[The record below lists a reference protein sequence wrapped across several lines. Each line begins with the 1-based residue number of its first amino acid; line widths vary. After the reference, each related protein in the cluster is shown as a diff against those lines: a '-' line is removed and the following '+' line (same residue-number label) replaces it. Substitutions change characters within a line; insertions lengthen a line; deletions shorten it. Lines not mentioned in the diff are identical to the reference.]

1 MPRVIRRGPGRSG
14 SPAHPTGKRPR
25 PARSVPLASNLL
37 AGYQAAFHEWE
48 EIAGYSSHT
57 IAHQRFAIARFIAWC
72 AERGLDRPQDITRP
86 ILERYQRHVYHHRK
100 PNGQPLSVTAQLGLI
115 LPLQAWFKWMT
126 KQNHL
131 LYNPAADL
139 DLPRKPKTLP
149 KGLLSVAEVESV
161 LNATDVGTSE
171 GVRARAILETLY
183 STGIRRM
190 EVVNLKLYD
199 VDTERGALMVRLG
212 KGAKDRL
219 VPIGARAC
227 AWVAKYRD
235 EVRPV
240 LAAGPAEQTL
250 FLDDDG
256 QVFDPGKLGELV
268 KRYLMAAGIAQPG
281 ACHLFRHA
289 CATHMLENGADIR
302 FIQAMFETST
312 YCPPTAN
319 RGSDLVSVSSAMRR
333 DGARFQAIR
342 LPWRRSRRDS
352 AARWLDRLHS
362 GMDDQG
368 ACLAL
373 RGDPRAAVFT

>member
-1 MPRVIRRGPGRSG
+1 MPRVIRRGP
-14 SPAHPTGKRPR
+14 
-25 PARSVPLASNLL
+25 ARSTRGTPGRKPAAAPQPGARTLL

-48 EIAGYSSHT
+48 EIAGYSPHT
-57 IAHQRFAIARFIAWC
+57 IAHQRFAIARFIAW
-72 AERGLDRPQDITRP
+72 AQERGLDRPQDITRP

-139 DLPRKPKTLP
+139 DLPKKPKSLP

-161 LNATDVGTSE
+161 LNAADVSTSE

-212 KGAKDRL
+212 KGGTDRM

-235 EVRPV
+235 EVRPL
-240 LAAGPAEQTL
+240 LAAAPAEQTL

-256 QVFDPGKLGELV
+256 LPFDPGKLGDLV
-268 KRYLMAAGIAQPG
+268 KRHLEAAGIAQPG

-289 CATHMLENGADIR
+289 CATHMLDNGADIR
-302 FIQAMFETST
+302 FIQAMLGHAKLET
-312 YCPPTAN
+312 TAIYTHVAIFK
-319 RGSDLVSVSSAMRR
+319 LKAIHEATHP
-333 DGARFQAIR
+333 AR
-342 LPWRRSRRDS
+342 
-352 AARWLDRLHS
+352 LDRRPATTGEPRTPDNDTQRQTLL
-362 GMDDQG
+362 D
-368 ACLAL
+368 AL
-373 RGDPRAAVFT
+373 NREAEDEH

>member
-1 MPRVIRRGPGRSG
+1 MHSGAEPPKPASLGPRHAAPQPG
-14 SPAHPTGKRPR
+14 
-25 PARSVPLASNLL
+25 ASTLL
-37 AGYQAAFHEWE
+37 AAYQAAFHEWE
-48 EIAGYSSHT
+48 EIAGYSPHT
-57 IAHQRFAIARFIAWC
+57 VAHQRFAIARFIAWA

-86 ILERYQRHVYHHRK
+86 ILERYQRHVFHYRK
-100 PNGQPLSVTAQLGLI
+100 HNGQPLSVTAQLGLI

-126 KQNHL
+126 KQNYL

-139 DLPRKPKTLP
+139 DLPRKPKSLP

-161 LNATDVGTSE
+161 LNAADTSTSE

-190 EVVNLKLYD
+190 EVVNLMLYD

-268 KRYLMAAGIAQPG
+268 KRHLMAAGIAQPG

-302 FIQAMFETST
+302 FIQAMLGHEKLTT
-312 YCPPTAN
+312 TQIYAQ
-319 RGSDLVSVSSAMRR
+319 VSLTKLKEIHEATHP
-333 DGARFQAIR
+333 A
-342 LPWRRSRRDS
+342 
-352 AARWLDRLHS
+352 RLHRRPATN
-362 GMDDQG
+362 GEQGTPDDDAQRR
-368 ACLAL
+368 AL
-373 RGDPRAAVFT
+373 LDALDHEAEVERDAEP

>member
-1 MPRVIRRGPGRSG
+1 MPRAIRRG
-14 SPAHPTGKRPR
+14 PAHPTGKRPR
-25 PARSVPLASNLL
+25 PARPVPPLASNLL

-48 EIAGYSSHT
+48 EIAGYSPHT

-72 AERGLDRPQDITRP
+72 TERGLDRPQDITRP

-100 PNGQPLSVTAQLGLI
+100 PNGQPLSVTAQLGLL

-149 KGLLSVAEVESV
+149 KGLLSVPEVESV
-161 LNATDVGTSE
+161 LNAADASTSE
-171 GVRARAILETLY
+171 GIRARAILETLY

-219 VPIGARAC
+219 VPLGARAC

-235 EVRPV
+235 EVRLA
-240 LAAGPAEQTL
+240 LAAGAAQQTL

-256 QVFDPGKLGELV
+256 EPFDPGRLGDLV
-268 KRYLMAAGIAQPG
+268 KRHLEAAGIAQPG

-302 FIQAMFETST
+302 FIQAMLGHEKLTTTQIYAQVSLT
-312 YCPPTAN
+312 KLKEIHEATHPARLHRKPATTGERPPPDDDAQ
-319 RGSDLVSVSSAMRR
+319 RR
-333 DGARFQAIR
+333 ALLDA
-342 LPWRRSRRDS
+342 
-352 AARWLDRLHS
+352 LDREA
-362 GMDDQG
+362 DDES
-368 ACLAL
+368 
-373 RGDPRAAVFT
+373 